1 MKLTKKNLH
10 KKNKSLKH
18 RNKYPRK
25 TIGKKFKNLKSNKN
39 KKYTKRYKK
48 FRKNMKGG
56 IATFSSSNSTGNVG
70 SVPIGNGKFSMSTYS
85 KGDTPSLPPSAVS
98 YIPSPVMDLKWSID
112 SGLRNFFNEIFGQ
125 PRQFT
130 SSPTDQ
136 PIGEK
141 NLPITPNPLTS
152 NDLNN
157 IKTSILSLYSQNA
170 NSAGS
175 SSGSGSGSGSG

>member
-10 KKNKSLKH
+10 KENKSRKY

-85 KGDTPSLPPSAVS
+85 KGDTPSLPPSTVS

-157 IKTSILSLYSQNA
+157 FKTSILDLYSRNA
-170 NSAGS
+170 NSGGT
-175 SSGSGSGSGSG
+175 SSGSGSG